1 MKTNNNHLNSR
12 HIDGVKTYYKAGV
25 WYADFNQYQQIKRQ
39 QGIKASIDA
48 FCLWC
53 ERYSLEPQG

>member
-1 MKTNNNHLNSR
+1 MKTNNRTR

-39 QGIKASIDA
+39 QGIKANIDV
-48 FCLWC
+48 FCSWC
-53 ERYSLEPQG
+53 NRYNLEPQG